1 MRMHYGWVVV
11 GAGFTVLF
19 LAYGVQYS
27 FGLFFAALTAE
38 FGWKRAAL
46 AGVFSLYAGTYSFAG
61 LIAGRLTDRW
71 GPQRV
76 VALGG
81 LLLGLGLGAASTV
94 HSLGPLYA
102 AYFVAGLGMST
113 AYVPCSSTAVR
124 WFTARRGV
132 AVGLVMAGAGVGVLV
147 CPRPVALLIDR
158 FGWRG
163 AYLTLGA
170 GLALALAGLSRLLV
184 RDPAARGLLP
194 YGGAPSG
201 DPVAEPEPGGPSW
214 PVRVAVRHPS
224 FLALAG
230 VYTATWIPVFLTPVH
245 LVPLAQDL
253 GLSPAVGA
261 AVLSALGAGSVVG
274 RLAMGALSDRIGRR
288 PALAASLVLQALSF
302 VGLALPTGAPSLFAA
317 ATVYGFAYGAVT
329 ALMPAIVG
337 DFFGPAHA
345 GSLVGVIFGIAGPT
359 SSLGPV
365 LGGLVFDVTRSYAWA
380 FGGAAILNVA
390 ALALLALAR
399 PPGKAPPGAAGG
411 AGLALGAGPRGVR

>member
-1 MRMHYGWVVV
+1 MHYGWVVV
-11 GAGFTVLF
+11 GAGFTVMF
-19 LAYGVQYS
+19 LTYGVQYS

-46 AGVFSLYAGTYSFAG
+46 AGVFSLYAGTYSFTG

-81 LLLGLGLGAASTV
+81 LLLGLGLGASSAV
-94 HSLGPLYA
+94 HSLAPLYA
-102 AYFVAGLGMST
+102 TYFVAGLGMST

-124 WFTARRGV
+124 WFTARRGT

-147 CPRPVALLIDR
+147 CPRLVALLIDR
-158 FGWRG
+158 AGWRG
-163 AYLTLGA
+163 VYLTLGA
-170 GLALALAGLSRLLV
+170 ALALGLAALSRLLV
-184 RDPAARGLLP
+184 RDPAARSLQP
-194 YGGAPSG
+194 YGGAPPG
-201 DPVAEPEPGGPSW
+201 DRAAEPGGPSW
-214 PVRVAVRHPS
+214 PVRRAIRHPS

-230 VYTATWIPVFLTPVH
+230 VYTASWIPVFLTPVH

-261 AVLSALGAGSVVG
+261 AALSALGAGSVVG
-274 RLAMGALSDRIGRR
+274 RLVMGAVSDLIGRR
-288 PALAASLVLQALSF
+288 PALAVALALQALSY
-302 VGLALPTGAPSLFAA
+302 VGLALPTGAPSLLAA
-317 ATVYGFAYGAVT
+317 ASVYGFAYGAVT

-337 DFFGPAHA
+337 DFVGPAHA

-380 FGGAAILNVA
+380 FGGAALLNVA

-399 PPGKAPPGAAGG
+399 PPDRAVPSAVASPAGG
-411 AGLALGAGPRGVR
+411 PAR